1 MAMNT
6 ICAQARC
13 HQGIN
18 IPLDRQAEEQFRAL
32 LGEWRDTILQ
42 SQTTVRE
49 HHLVTVCDPQLSP
62 GGTDYQNK
70 STSGR

>member
-18 IPLDRQAEEQFRAL
+18 IPLDRQAEEQFRVL

-42 SQTTVRE
+42 LQTR
-49 HHLVTVCDPQLSP
+49 
-62 GGTDYQNK
+62 
-70 STSGR
+70 